1 MTTCSKATWH
11 QESSFPQRLNDAEV
25 MTIAPGS
32 SPGQALVAAACFQGR
47 HDPARFML
55 AEHGYI
61 PGKISK
67 SRFNRRLHRLKDTL
81 ATVFDLLGQLWKT
94 LDTEGVYVI
103 DSFPVAVC
111 DNIRIRRAK
120 LYRHET
126 YRGYQASKRR
136 YFYGLKIHLV
146 VTSAGQPV
154 ECVLTPG
161 SVSDVQVL
169 KGYAYDLPCGSVVY
183 ADKAYNDYEIED
195 PRSSRGQALLAE
207 VERIHL
213 LPVRKKNSRR
223 PLSASAR
230 YLQAYYRKRV
240 ETAGSQLMGL
250 FPKSL
255 HAVRAA
261 GFELKVALFVLAY
274 SFDCY
279 FKLVGTL

>member
-1 MTTCSKATWH
+1 MDEKIIATFCLCDDLLKAIKH
-11 QESSFPQRLNDAEV
+11 PESAFPQQLNDAEV
-25 MTIAPGS
+25 MTIA
-32 SPGQALVAAACFQGR
+32 LVAASCFQGR

-55 AEHGYI
+55 MQHGYI
-61 PGKISK
+61 RGRISK
-67 SRFNRRLHRLKDTL
+67 SRLNRRLHRLKDTVAIAFDFL
-81 ATVFDLLGQLWKT
+81 AQMWKT
-94 LDTEGVYVI
+94 LDTDGIYVI
-103 DSFPVAVC
+103 DSFPVSVC

-120 LYRHET
+120 LYQDET
-126 YRGYQASKRR
+126 HRGYQASKRR
-136 YFYGLKIHLV
+136 YFYGLKIHLM

-169 KGYAYDLPCGSVVY
+169 KNYAYDLSPGSVVY

-195 PRSSRGQALLAE
+195 LLAE
-207 VERIHL
+207 MEDIHL
-213 LPVRKKNSRR
+213 LPIRKKNSKR
-223 PLSASAR
+223 PLSASTR
-230 YLQAYYRKRV
+230 FSQSYHRKRV

-255 HAVRAA
+255 HAVSAL

-279 FKLVGTL
+279 FKFAGTL

>member
-1 MTTCSKATWH
+1 MDEKIIATFCLCDDLLKATWH
-11 QESSFPQRLNDAEV
+11 QESAFPQQLNDAEV
-25 MTIAPGS
+25 MIIA
-32 SPGQALVAAACFQGR
+32 LIAASCFQGR

-55 AEHGYI
+55 MQHGYI
-61 PGKISK
+61 PGWISK
-67 SRFNRRLHRLKDTL
+67 SRFNRRLHRLKDTV
-81 ATVFDLLGQLWKT
+81 ATVFDFLGQLWKT
-94 LDTEGVYVI
+94 LEADGIYVI
-103 DSFPVAVC
+103 DSFPVSVC

-120 LYRHET
+120 LYRDET

-136 YFYGLKIHLV
+136 YFYGLKIHLM

-169 KGYAYDLPCGSVVY
+169 KNYAYDLSPGSVVY

-195 PRSSRGQALLAE
+195 LLAE
-207 VERIHL
+207 VEDIHL
-213 LPVRKKNSRR
+213 LPIRKKNSER
-223 PLSASAR
+223 PLSASTR
-230 YLQAYYRKRV
+230 FSQSYYRKRV

-255 HAVRAA
+255 HAVSAS

-279 FKLVGTL
+279 FKFAGTL

>member
-1 MTTCSKATWH
+1 MDEKIIATFCLCDDLLKATWH
-11 QESSFPQRLNDAEV
+11 QESAFPQQLNDAEV
-25 MTIAPGS
+25 MTIA
-32 SPGQALVAAACFQGR
+32 LIAASCFQGR

-55 AEHGYI
+55 MQHGYI
-61 PGKISK
+61 PGWISK
-67 SRFNRRLHRLKDTL
+67 SRFNRRLHRLKDTV
-81 ATVFDLLGQLWKT
+81 ATVFDFLGQLWKT
-94 LDTEGVYVI
+94 LEADGIYVI
-103 DSFPVAVC
+103 DSFPVSVC

-120 LYRHET
+120 LYRDET

-136 YFYGLKIHLV
+136 YFYGLKIHLM

-169 KGYAYDLPCGSVVY
+169 KNYAYDLSPGSVVY

-195 PRSSRGQALLAE
+195 LLAE
-207 VERIHL
+207 VEDIHL
-213 LPVRKKNSRR
+213 LPIRKKNSKR
-223 PLSASAR
+223 PLSASTR
-230 YLQAYYRKRV
+230 FSQSYHRKRV

-255 HAVRAA
+255 HAVSAS
-261 GFELKVALFVLAY
+261 GFELKVALFVFAY

-279 FKLVGTL
+279 FKFAGTL